1 MGEMMHFPDTVE
13 EFMELFKVIDSDH
26 VYSNGIEFVPI
37 FRMQQWFEHLKA
49 QPKTEGDKIRS
60 MSDEELAELWWER
73 VDCEECPVHKCP
85 VHRYCRITGLDC
97 KKLALDWLK
106 EGCE

>member
-37 FRMQQWFEHLKA
+37 FRMQQWFDHLKA
-49 QPKTEGDKIRS
+49 KPKTEGDKIRA
-60 MSDEELAELWWER
+60 MSDEELADFICHN
-73 VDCEECPVHKCP
+73 VSNGTVNCAFCAAEEF
-85 VHRYCRITGLDC
+85 CRIGHIGWLE
-97 KKLALDWLK
+97 WLK
-106 EGCE
+106 QEVTNDRA